1 MIMQPVLADGCVRK
15 GFGRTGMYIASDD
28 EADFPLVPEEAPLVY
43 CVSYRVASGLQR
55 VLCSAAGDA
64 MAVALRCVET
74 GGADL
79 RATCDGVALTL
90 SELRE
95 MASCESQSL
104 SRPDLVWS
112 G

>member
-1 MIMQPVLADGCVRK
+1 MIMQPVLADGCVGK
-15 GFGRTGMYIASDD
+15 GFDRFGMYSASDD
-28 EADFPLVPEEAPLVY
+28 EADCPWVPEEAPLVY
-43 CVSYRVASGLQR
+43 CVSYRVASGLQS
-55 VLCSAAGDA
+55 VLCSRAGDA
-64 MAVALRCVET
+64 MIIALRSVET
-74 GGADL
+74 GATDL

-95 MASCESQSL
+95 MASCEGQCL